1 MSSKSG
7 HQLRQIFLN
16 YFARHGHRVVASAGL
31 VPQDDNSLLFTNA
44 GMVPFKK
51 TFLGQEKRD
60 YLRAVT
66 CQKSFRA
73 SGKHNDLENVGYTPR
88 HHTFFEMLGNFSF
101 GDYFKKDAIYFAW
114 DLLTSEFRLPAE
126 KLWVSVH
133 ESDSEAE
140 GLWQE
145 VAGVRRER
153 IVRLGDAD
161 NFWSMGDTGPCGPCS
176 EIHIDL
182 GPEYGC
188 AKPTCAVGCDCSRY
202 LELWNLVFMQFN
214 RDGRGTLT
222 PLPRPSIDTGMGL
235 ERIAAVIQG
244 KFSNY
249 DSDLFTPILSRASDL
264 CGIAYGES
272 KESDIS
278 LRVVADH
285 ARACAF
291 LIGDGIMPANEGR
304 GYVLRRILRRA
315 ARHGRKLGL
324 DRPFLHQVSAVVI
337 EQMQAAYPAL
347 REARAFIEKVVLAEE
362 ERFGETLDT
371 GLKLLEGIIADLR
384 AQGKNSLSGDDAFK
398 LYDTYGFPLDL
409 TVTIMAEEGFKVDEP
424 AFEQAMNKQK
434 TRSRAAW
441 KGSGEAELPDAI
453 GELRAAGFKSAFT
466 GYDSLEEESEIGLIL
481 YQGKGSDS
489 LACGREGEIITGRS
503 PFYGASGGQAG
514 DTGQI
519 KGPQGR
525 GKVVDTLKPGGDLL
539 VHKVLVQEG
548 IFKTGQRVTL
558 KVDEEKRILTRA
570 NHTAT
575 HLLHAA
581 LRQVLGSHVRQAGSL
596 VTSQGLR
603 FDFSHIKAMSFEETA
618 RVEEIVNRA
627 IWANLEITT
636 TLMSLEE
643 AVRGGA
649 VALFEERY
657 GETVRVVEVPGVSRE
672 LCGGTHALR
681 SGDIGL
687 FKIVSESSVAAGVR
701 RIEALTRDR
710 AFALLSQDSLSLA
723 DIALQ
728 LKTLPGQAGDRVRK
742 LREQLKEKDKE
753 LAGLQNKWNQGLNR
767 APDIMASLRDRG
779 DFKALIGEVQADDP
793 KSLRALADGLRDH
806 LPGQA
811 WVMVL
816 GAEAGGKALLL
827 AMVSKDMT
835 DRFQAGNI
843 IKELAPLVGGGGGGR
858 PDMAQAGGVNAAGLR
873 AALQKAGDIIK

>member
-7 HQLRQIFLN
+7 QQLRQTFLN
-16 YFARHGHRVVASAGL
+16 YFARHGHRIVASASL
-31 VPQDDNSLLFTNA
+31 VPRDDNSLLFTNA

-51 TFLGQEKRD
+51 IFLGQEKRD
-60 YLRAVT
+60 YVRAVT

-101 GDYFKKDAIYFAW
+101 GDYFKKDAVYFAW

-133 ESDSEAE
+133 ESDDEAE
-140 GLWQE
+140 ALWQE

-176 EIHIDL
+176 EIYIDL

-188 AKPTCAVGCDCSRY
+188 SKPDCAVGCDCSRY

-235 ERIAAVIQG
+235 ERVAAVIQG

-249 DSDLFTPILSRASDL
+249 DSDLFTPILNRVSDL
-264 CGIAYGES
+264 CAIAYGEA
-272 KESDIS
+272 KDSDVS

-285 ARACAF
+285 ARACVF
-291 LIGDGIMPANEGR
+291 LIGDGVMPSNEGR
-304 GYVLRRILRRA
+304 GYVLRRILRRG

-324 DRPFLHQVSAVVI
+324 GRPFLHQVSGVVI
-337 EQMQAAYPAL
+337 EHMKASYPGL
-347 REARAFIEKVVLAEE
+347 RDARAFIEKVVLAEE

-371 GLKLLEGIIADLR
+371 GLKLLEGIIGDLR
-384 AQGKNSLSGDDAFK
+384 ARGENSLSGADAFK

-409 TVTIMAEEGFKVDEP
+409 TMAIVAEEGLKVDESG
-424 AFEQAMNKQK
+424 FGQAMEKQK
-434 TRSRAAW
+434 ARSRAAW
-441 KGSGEAELPDAI
+441 KGGEADLPGAI
-453 GELRAAGFKSAFT
+453 GELRASGFKSAFV
-466 GYDSLEEESEIGLIL
+466 GYDRLEEESEIGLIIC
-481 YQGKGSDS
+481 QGSESDS
-489 LACGREGEIITGRS
+489 LSCGQEGEIVTGRS

-514 DTGQI
+514 DVGQI

-525 GKVVDTLKPGGDLL
+525 GRVVDTLKPGGDLI
-539 VHKVLVQEG
+539 VHKVLVEEG
-548 IFKTGQRVTL
+548 IFKTGQRVAL
-558 KVDEEKRILTRA
+558 KVDEKERILTGA

-581 LRQVLGSHVRQAGSL
+581 LRQVLGAHVKQAGSL
-596 VTSQGLR
+596 VTSSGLR
-603 FDFSHIKAMSFEETA
+603 FDFSHIKAMSPEEIL
-618 RVEEIVNRA
+618 RVEDIVNQA
-627 IWANLEITT
+627 IWANLEINTA
-636 TLMSLEE
+636 LMSLDE
-643 AVRGGA
+643 AVRSGA

-657 GETVRVVEVPGVSRE
+657 GETVRVVEAPGVSRE
-672 LCGGTHALR
+672 LCGGTHASR

-687 FKIVSESSVAAGVR
+687 LKIIGESSVAAGVR

-710 AFALLSQDSLSLA
+710 AFALLREESLSLDA
-723 DIALQ
+723 IALQ
-728 LKTLPGQAGDRVRK
+728 LKTLPGQAGERVRK

-753 LAGLQNKWNQGLNR
+753 LTLLKNKCGQDLNR
-767 APDIMASLRDRG
+767 DPDIGAALRDRG
-779 DFKALIGEVQADDP
+779 DFKAFIGEVEADDP
-793 KSLRALADGLRDH
+793 KALRALADSLRGRL
-806 LPGQA
+806 LPDKA

-816 GAEAGGKALLL
+816 GAKTEGKALLL

-835 DRFQAGNI
+835 GRFQAGNI

-858 PDMAQAGGVNAAGLR
+858 PDMAQAGGVNAAGLP
-873 AALQKAGDIIK
+873 AALEKAGEIVR